1 MAKRVLEF
9 EDYSNMNDEVSCADV
24 HGVVTHL
31 SPVKKSK
38 KGNNYF
44 YGQMCDG
51 KNNVRFV
58 GFASNHQKM
67 LQDFLEKKEPVEV
80 HNCQIKKI

>member
-9 EDYSNMNDEVSCADV
+9 EDYSNMNDEVACADV

-44 YGQMCDG
+44 YGQCVMARITSG
-51 KNNVRFV
+51 
-58 GFASNHQKM
+58 
-67 LQDFLEKKEPVEV
+67 L
-80 HNCQIKKI
+80 